1 MAKDYEVG
9 VIINPSLD
17 DEQIQ
22 AVVQRLTKTITDQGG
37 VITKV
42 NTWGKRRLA
51 YPIKRNID
59 GYYLFMDF
67 QTDSDKIAE
76 IERYIHVQEAILRH
90 IILFHDTKVVA
101 YRQKR
106 EEDAKARDLAQANAA
121 REAAAAAAAAA
132 VAAANATPEPV
143 QETAEAETEVE
154 PAAVDS
160 ATE

>member
-42 NTWGKRRLA
+42 NAWGKRRLA
-51 YPIKRNID
+51 YPIKRHID

-76 IERYIHVQEAILRH
+76 IERYIHVQENILRH

-106 EEDAKARDLAQANAA
+106 EEDAKARELAQATAA
-121 REAAAAAAAAA
+121 RESAAAAA
-132 VAAANATPEPV
+132 VAATAPEPV
-143 QETAEAETEVE
+143 QETAEIAETSEAETV
-154 PAAVDS
+154 AADS